1 MLVVATARVIVRA
14 AAKEPVMQH
23 VLAALVPVRQ
33 VEKVQHVQI
42 VLKAARSHVTALVLE
57 VVQEVV

>member
-1 MLVVATARVIVRA
+1 MIARVAVRVDA
-14 AAKEPVMQH
+14 RELVMQH
-23 VLAALVPVRQ
+23 VQVVLVPARR
-33 VEKVQHVQI
+33 VERVQHAQI

>member
-1 MLVVATARVIVRA
+1 MRA
-14 AAKEPVMQH
+14 AAKELVMQH